1 MRIDG
6 QLEGLRGEG
15 SQGRVIGAAGAGQ
28 WIKAIKQWAKGQRQA
43 SVELKQSHFWTD
55 RETNNPVRKSPYAT

>member
-43 SVELKQSHFWTD
+43 SVERRAEAITFLD
-55 RETNNPVRKSPYAT
+55 RQRD